1 MNLNL
6 IEMIR
11 ILLFVLTDKLFSRT
25 KRICSDRTNQ
35 DLFRRISYN
44 VGRLKLFVWTNKEL
58 FGRISHL
65 FGRRE
70 RDRERGVKEKERKK
84 GHNHEYIDVKSLNQF
99 IANSSEQISKLSE
112 QIRFIFSSG
121 PSTQPYFNAAV
132 ITK

>member
-44 VGRLKLFVWTNKEL
+44 VGRISYL
-58 FGRISHL
+58 FGRIRSCL
-65 FGRRE
+65 DELATCSDGD
-70 RDRERGVKEKERKK
+70 RDRERGVREKERKK
-84 GHNHEYIDVKSLNQF
+84 GHYHEYIDVKSLNQF